1 MPTLDTIDGIK
12 INIYNGEHRP
22 PHIHASYN
30 EFEVLIEIKN
40 SNIYAGDLPN
50 KQLKKVFDWLAGNTE
65 WALEVFYELNPDL
78 K

>member
-12 INIYNGEHRP
+12 IIIYNGEHRP

-65 WALEVFYELNPDL
+65 WTLEVFYELNPDL